1 MHTQSRPKARLPEP
15 EGRALAPPKL
25 DRRNYPAAAVIFSLG
40 IHMEIKPNQIWRKN
54 REPARVINVSGDQ
67 IEMHFFERGPP
78 TVPNIARVRAAE
90 LRVQYEFL
98 RDE

>member
-1 MHTQSRPKARLPEP
+1 MHTLKSLPGRSQEVLALGASKTWPSQSPGCDGHFL
-15 EGRALAPPKL
+15 
-25 DRRNYPAAAVIFSLG
+25 LG
-40 IHMEIKPNQIWRKN
+40 IQMEIKPNQIWRKN
-54 REPARVINVSGDQ
+54 REPARVVSVSGDQ

-78 TVPNIARVRAAE
+78 TMPNIARVRAAE